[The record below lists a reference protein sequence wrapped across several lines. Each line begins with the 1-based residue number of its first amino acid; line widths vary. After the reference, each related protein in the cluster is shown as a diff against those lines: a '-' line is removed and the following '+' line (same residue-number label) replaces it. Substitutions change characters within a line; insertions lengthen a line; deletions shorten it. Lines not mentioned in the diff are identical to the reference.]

1 MLRGVWIVNTTNDGG
16 GRGTV
21 NGWGKGEEVKAEGKA
36 GGGGGGGDVCSITVQ
51 AKNTSP
57 DLCHCGSCCFHCSLP
72 LFQLCYCCSCC

>member
-36 GGGGGGGDVCSITVQ
+36 GGGGGGGCMQHNGAGQKYEPRFV
-51 AKNTSP
+51 
-57 DLCHCGSCCFHCSLP
+57 SLWFLLLSLLTASVP
-72 LFQLCYCCSCC
+72 ALLLL